1 MNIKSKSNNNSV
13 VDWSSLIN
21 QLVDKVSGKDMSVT
35 YQFNNVQID
44 LPQVMGP
51 SGQEFGSAQLRING
65 NMVIKGEINSK
76 T

>member
-1 MNIKSKSNNNSV
+1 
-13 VDWSSLIN
+13 
-21 QLVDKVSGKDMSVT
+21 MSVT

>member
-1 MNIKSKSNNNSV
+1 LNIKSKSNNNSV

-51 SGQEFGSAQLRING
+51 SGQEFGSAQLRIKREYG
-65 NMVIKGEINSK
+65 N
-76 T
+76 